1 MKIESRQ
8 KKTVLTVLAI
18 LIAADIFLIAYSI
31 VMASPARS
39 PQHDLA
45 AQRAQLKLLKAD
57 VTRALAIQK
66 DMPKTKSDCAR
77 FENSLLS
84 ASAGYSAVSAELTE
98 VSQHAGLQTASLG
111 FQPKELPGRKMTEIV
126 VDLTVNGDYKNVV
139 RFLNG
144 LQRSDNYYIIDGL
157 SLATEQAASGSA
169 GHLRVALHLR
179 SYFKNAA

>member
-1 MKIESRQ
+1 MRIESKQ
-8 KKTVLTVLAI
+8 KNRILAMLAI
-18 LIAADIFLIAYSI
+18 LIAADVFLIAYSI

-66 DMPKTKSDCAR
+66 DMPKTKADCAR
-77 FENSLLS
+77 FEDSLLS
-84 ASAGYSAVSAELTE
+84 ASAGYSAVSAELTQIG
-98 VSQHAGLQTASLG
+98 QHSGLQIASLG
-111 FQPKELPGRKMTEIV
+111 FQPKELPRRNMAEIV
-126 VDLTVNGDYKNVV
+126 VDMTVNGDYKSVV

-144 LQRSDNYYIIDGL
+144 LQRSDNYYVIDGL
-157 SLATEQAASGSA
+157 SLATEQAVSGTP